1 MRIDPRKIFIKINY
15 SGYLYRQH
23 TSQNKHILQAN
34 EAFITAP
41 LNIKK
46 SILSAAFSR
55 RSSKQIRAIKAYG
68 TTSTFRR
75 LVKIISGEPI
85 ANHISCRGNKFDLSN
100 LFHKLN
106 KEYFD
111 ENLPQPRLIWSSRS
125 AKRRLGYYNPEI
137 NTIAVARRLDDKK
150 IPRLLVEYILYHEM
164 LHQYFGVKNYNGRRY
179 AHTTAFRNAEKQF
192 RHQKEAEN
200 LIKLI

>member
-23 TSQNKHILQAN
+23 TSQNKHILQVN

-41 LNIKK
+41 LEIKK

-55 RSSKQIRAIKAYG
+55 RSSKQIRATKAYG

-150 IPRLLVEYILYHEM
+150 IPR
-164 LHQYFGVKNYNGRRY
+164 N
-179 AHTTAFRNAEKQF
+179 
-192 RHQKEAEN
+192 
-200 LIKLI
+200 